1 MRNSVKHDD
10 GTLDSHG
17 QMLIRGGG
25 HRTKGTK
32 RDADL
37 LQEDE
42 QIELERH
49 SEPRGRGKGRS
60 RGRGKG
66 RGKGRKRLQPSPE
79 RLEMEVPKKAKVS
92 GESTTPNTP
101 PPKEIEPKGGD
112 TPNQKEG
119 PPMEVEPKGVETPMV
134 APCAR
139 EPGKKKG
146 PPKEVEPTG
155 GDTPMVAPCTSEPDQ
170 KEETEDMPEGKNKTG
185 SPPPGDTAE
194 PKSRPKRKSKKP
206 KVEEQ
211 EQGRY
216 IFSF

>member
-1 MRNSVKHDD
+1 
-10 GTLDSHG
+10 
-17 QMLIRGGG
+17 
-25 HRTKGTK
+25 
-32 RDADL
+32 
-37 LQEDE
+37 
-42 QIELERH
+42 
-49 SEPRGRGKGRS
+49 
-60 RGRGKG
+60 
-66 RGKGRKRLQPSPE
+66 
-79 RLEMEVPKKAKVS
+79 MEVPKKAKVS
-92 GESTTPNTP
+92 RESTTPNTP

-134 APCAR
+134 APCPR

-155 GDTPMVAPCTSEPDQ
+155 GDTPMVAPCPSEPDQ
-170 KEETEDMPEGKNKTG
+170 KEETEDMPEGKNK
-185 SPPPGDTAE
+185 TAE